1 MLLTTDR
8 LILREFEEGDWE
20 AVLAYQSDPRYL
32 RHYAWSE
39 RAEEDARAFV
49 RLFVGWQGE
58 EPRRRFQLAIVPR
71 GEERLIGNCGLRV
84 TDPVARE
91 AEIGYELDP
100 RGWGRGYATEAA
112 RAMLAFGFGTL
123 RLHRVTARC
132 LAENVA
138 SARVLERLGLRQEG
152 RLREREW
159 IKGRWRDTLLYA
171 ILDREWRLRAR
182 PAGVTKPAGAWRKAG
197 ALRRR
202 RRGG

>member
-8 LILREFEEGDWE
+8 LLLREFEEGDWE
-20 AVLAYQSDPRYL
+20 AVLAYQSDQRYPR
-32 RHYAWSE
+32 HDAWRE
-39 RAEEDARAFV
+39 RAEEDARRFV
-49 RLFVGWQGE
+49 RMFIDWQRE

-71 GEERLIGNCGLRV
+71 GEGRLIGNCGVRV
-84 TDPVARE
+84 TSAAARE

-152 RLREREW
+152 RLREHEW
-159 IKGRWRDTLLYA
+159 IEGRWRDTLLYA
-171 ILDREWRLRAR
+171 ILDREWRLQAR
-182 PAGVTKPAGAWRKAG
+182 PAGVTKPAGAWRKTG